1 VSAPGTAG
9 ARCPRCGAA
18 FHCGI
23 DDAEPCACAALV
35 LDAAAQQRLHERY
48 TGCLCVSCLR
58 ELGGRCAEG
67 SGPALPPSR
76 A

>member
-1 VSAPGTAG
+1 MSAPGTADE
-9 ARCPRCGAA
+9 RCPRCGGA

-35 LDAAAQQRLHERY
+35 LDAALQRRLRESY
-48 TGCLCVSCLR
+48 TGCLCLRCLR
-58 ELGGRCAEG
+58 ELGGRDAEG
-67 SGPALPPSR
+67 DGTALPPSC